1 MQSIFSPCIV
11 RHDTAFNHI
20 YSNSIMKCACVI
32 IRNIY
37 LFSFRVLNLD
47 QIGKSVSGDIHA
59 KSHDASADRHALLW
73 PLEFKGQIVRRLNDW
88 CTAIPA
94 VSVSCK
100 IESVKVPTQHAYTG
114 VRVVTETV

>member
-1 MQSIFSPCIV
+1 MAGLIKSL
-11 RHDTAFNHI
+11 
-20 YSNSIMKCACVI
+20 
-32 IRNIY
+32 NITDAILSGFTVY
-37 LFSFRVLNLD
+37 MYLCLFSFRVLNLD
-47 QIGKSVSGDIHA
+47 KIGKSVSGDIHA

-100 IESVKVPTQHAYTG
+100 IESVQVPTQHAYTG
-114 VRVVTETV
+114 VRVVAKTV